1 MWVARQ
7 NPRRYLGIRA
17 NQSHYPWRSVCHPW
31 TPVESTFLRSL
42 EEKNGFKK
50 KVFWFSSKIHDKR
63 CFNVQ
68 RHHPNQQIS
77 PTRPENVPK
86 YKGFCIDFRS
96 SRRHSMT
103 IWCLCTLKHR
113 LSRIL
118 HFLFSGFFLS
128 RAMICVMLKI
138 TFPAL
143 QTGPINRSEKSDF
156 FLHFEHRGVPTSKPG
171 SVIHVRADSKLVWAL
186 EDFIK
191 KMD

>member
-1 MWVARQ
+1 MPTTHMVCSGEYTGTSR
-7 NPRRYLGIRA
+7 NSGILPVEIPCGPR
-17 NQSHYPWRSVCHPW
+17 W
-31 TPVESTFLRSL
+31 PVESTFLRSL

-96 SRRHSMT
+96 SRRHSMI

-113 LSRIL
+113 LSW
-118 HFLFSGFFLS
+118 FFDENQKTFFKIHS
-128 RAMICVMLKI
+128 FHPKI
-138 TFPAL
+138 TKTCSPRVS
-143 QTGPINRSEKSDF
+143 TGGKPIS
-156 FLHFEHRGVPTSKPG
+156 RGNVTGSRGSPG
-171 SVIHVRADSKLVWAL
+171 DSG
-186 EDFIK
+186 ERPI
-191 KMD
+191 

>member
-1 MWVARQ
+1 METLTNSWFSNQGQYCSFWAQLIIIWGAAANNRSYSRKYLVFSTK
-7 NPRRYLGIRA
+7 PRRFATERVSEAVRTIPDILLYV
-17 NQSHYPWRSVCHPW
+17 SW
-31 TPVESTFLRSL
+31 LR
-42 EEKNGFKK
+42 KK
-50 KVFWFSSKIHDKR
+50 PENKKCKILDKR

-68 RHHPNQQIS
+68 RHHPNRQIS

-118 HFLFSGFFLS
+118 HFLFSVFFLS

-138 TFPAL
+138 TFPGF
-143 QTGPINRSEKSDF
+143 QTQ
-156 FLHFEHRGVPTSKPG
+156 
-171 SVIHVRADSKLVWAL
+171 WWQ
-186 EDFIK
+186 
-191 KMD
+191 